1 MQALL
6 ATGNEGKAREFSE
19 LLPFV
24 EFLTLKDF
32 PGYPA
37 IIEDGHTFEENA
49 LKKARIMCDYTGLVT
64 LADDSG
70 LEVDFLEGAPGIY
83 SARFAGEPGNDDRNN
98 MKLLE
103 LMKGIPKEKR
113 TARFVCALALVMPD
127 GTEQVVRGT
136 CEGYILEELRGNQGF
151 GYDPLF
157 YYPPLDSSFGQ
168 LDGAAKNHIS
178 HRAKAIQEA
187 SQILK
192 SVIVGK

>member
-6 ATGNEGKAREFSE
+6 ATGNEDKAREFSE

-32 PGYPA
+32 PGHSA
-37 IIEDGHTFEENA
+37 IIEDGNTFEENA
-49 LKKARIMCDYTGLVT
+49 LKKARVMCSYAGLVT

-70 LEVDFLEGAPGIY
+70 LEVDHLEGAPGIY

-98 MKLLE
+98 VKLLK
-103 LMKGIPKEKR
+103 LMQGIPKEER
-113 TARFVCALALVMPD
+113 SARFVCALAIVMPD

-136 CEGYILEELRGNQGF
+136 CEGYILEELQGNKGF

-157 YYPPLDSSFGQ
+157 YYPPLDCSFGQ
-168 LDGAAKNHIS
+168 LDGATKNRIS

-192 SVIVGK
+192 LAIVGK